1 MSPAATGEEE
11 TLALPV
17 RDVIVFSILQIML
30 VDDSTLSDHSDGSV
44 RLRAKVQCRIRAIA
58 VVSRER
64 RGRFARG

>member
-1 MSPAATGEEE
+1 MYPAVTGEEE

-17 RDVIVFSILQIML
+17 RDFIVFSIFQIML
-30 VDDSTLSDHSDGSV
+30 VEDSVLSDHSDGPV
-44 RLRAKVQCRIRAIA
+44 RLRTKVQCRIRAIA